1 MPREYLLILYLR
13 KRRFVARTL
22 GVRYGQLVQEKASTG
37 IVTYVIIS
45 LFPPSPFLRQARV
58 QDNNL
63 RLEHRKDQY
72 LHYILRLAFSST
84 EIYDRGSHGRRALC

>member
-13 KRRFVARTL
+13 KRRFVARSL
-22 GVRYGQLVQEKASTG
+22 GVREKASTG

-72 LHYILRLAFSST
+72 LHYILRLALSST
-84 EIYDRGSHGRRALC
+84 EIYDGGSHGRRALC